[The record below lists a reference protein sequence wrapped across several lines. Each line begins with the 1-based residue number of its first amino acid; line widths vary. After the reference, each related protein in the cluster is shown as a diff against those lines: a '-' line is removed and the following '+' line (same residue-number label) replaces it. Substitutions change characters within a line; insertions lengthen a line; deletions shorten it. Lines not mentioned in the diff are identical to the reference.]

1 MKKINVEELR
11 ELFIEIKYGNNIAF
25 EKLYKNYKNLVYK
38 IAYSILK
45 NSYDSD
51 DIVQIVFEKIYS
63 IDKDKLP
70 TRNESSWLYSV
81 TKNETINYLNKKK
94 NHIELEEIYELEDNN
109 NEINELINKDSYNRL
124 IGKLNENEKEIIS
137 LKILSNLSFKE
148 IAKLLNKPT
157 GTIKWIYYKSI
168 NTLKLLLSNLA
179 MFIISFISSC
189 FAMKNRKKLSPKL
202 NVNESNQT
210 KEEIKDEITE
220 DKELLQDNKKST
232 ITNDKSSQMQES
244 VIEEVPNI
252 SNNYLSISLIGVS
265 TIFFILTIIFS
276 IIFTKHQLKRRKKL
290 SKK

>member
-94 NHIELEEIYELEDNN
+94 NHIELEEIYEIEDNN

-202 NVNESNQT
+202 NVDESNQT

-220 DKELLQDNKKST
+220 DKELLQDNNKST

>member
-94 NHIELEEIYELEDNN
+94 NHIELEEIYEIEDNN

-232 ITNDKSSQMQES
+232 ITNDKSSQMHES

>member
-38 IAYSILK
+38 IAYGILK

-51 DIVQIVFEKIYS
+51 EIVQIVFEKIYS

-94 NHIELEEIYELEDNN
+94 NHIELEEIYEIEDNN

-157 GTIKWIYYKSI
+157 
-168 NTLKLLLSNLA
+168 
-179 MFIISFISSC
+179 
-189 FAMKNRKKLSPKL
+189 
-202 NVNESNQT
+202 
-210 KEEIKDEITE
+210 
-220 DKELLQDNKKST
+220 
-232 ITNDKSSQMQES
+232 
-244 VIEEVPNI
+244 
-252 SNNYLSISLIGVS
+252 
-265 TIFFILTIIFS
+265 
-276 IIFTKHQLKRRKKL
+276 
-290 SKK
+290 

>member
-1 MKKINVEELR
+1 MEKINVEELR

-94 NHIELEEIYELEDNN
+94 NHIELEEIYEIEDNN

-276 IIFTKHQLKRRKKL
+276 IIFTKHQLKRKKKL